1 MDYTYILYFLLSLL
15 VIFLLI
21 KYNPYREKM
30 RTIVK
35 KSNDRIKK
43 EQEKIKLIDAELER
57 RKQEKLK
64 SK

>member
-1 MDYTYILYFLLSLL
+1 MDYTYLLYFSLSLL
-15 VIFLLI
+15 VIFLIL

-30 RTIVK
+30 RNIVK

>member
-1 MDYTYILYFLLSLL
+1 MDYTYLLYFLLSLL
-15 VIFLLI
+15 VIFLLL

-30 RTIVK
+30 RNIVK